1 MRRLSRIHQLLLLW
15 GQYQTT
21 GVVVADGCLKRVVE
35 DDFSLN
41 PVEFNAVQLQ
51 KIKSIDLVVQQLEI
65 EYQRYLVAV
74 YVLNKTLGEVAR
86 VLGMTRANLH
96 HNLCRLDR
104 KINQM
109 LMEQENGRVE
119 NETRF

>member
-21 GVVVADGCLKRVVE
+21 GVVVADGYLKRAVE

-51 KIKSIDLVVQQLEI
+51 KIRSIDFVVQRLDI
-65 EYQRYLVAV
+65 EQQRYLVAV

-86 VLGMTRANLH
+86 VLGITRANLH
-96 HNLCRLDR
+96 HKLCRLDR
-104 KINQM
+104 KINQV
-109 LMEQENGRVE
+109 LMEKGKWKS
-119 NETRF
+119 